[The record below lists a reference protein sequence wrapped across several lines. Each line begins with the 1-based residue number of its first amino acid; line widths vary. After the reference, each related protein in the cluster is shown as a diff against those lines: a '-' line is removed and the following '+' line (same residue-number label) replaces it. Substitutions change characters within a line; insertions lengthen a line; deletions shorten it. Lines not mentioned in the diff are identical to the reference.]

1 MDFLTDANIAT
12 VVTMFLVL
20 LSTFLGAKYAVGEKK
35 RDEIQNLFNSVFDA
49 TKDRKVTAE
58 EVDTI
63 KKAFNAVLGKKEP
76 E

>member
-49 TKDRKVTAE
+49 TKDRKVTTE
-58 EVDTI
+58 EVETI